1 MKLIYTEMTYSMTDI
16 LVAEARQAAS
26 RGYRVFYLAPNSLS
40 FEKEREVLNLLPERG
55 SFSITVTRFAQMAR
69 YFTFSNSESKQAL
82 DETALAMIFY
92 RVLMQLTPEDLPVY
106 GRLKDDPAFIKQLID
121 LYQELKTANL
131 SVYELTELD
140 TPGKQ
145 EDLIRIISLPKNS

>member
-1 MKLIYTEMTYSMTDI
+1 
-16 LVAEARQAAS
+16 
-26 RGYRVFYLAPNSLS
+26 
-40 FEKEREVLNLLPERG
+40 
-55 SFSITVTRFAQMAR
+55 
-69 YFTFSNSESKQAL
+69 
-82 DETALAMIFY
+82 
-92 RVLMQLTPEDLPVY
+92 MQLTPEDLPVY